1 MKNLRSLPK
10 YGGKKTAA
18 TTVVIGAF
26 LLTGCAAANDSPS
39 ATSASGAEILVEN
52 GLEAVSY
59 THLRAHET

>member
-26 LLTGCAAANDSPS
+26 LLTGCTAANDSS
-39 ATSASGAEILVEN
+39 SASR
-52 GLEAVSY
+52 
-59 THLRAHET
+59 H